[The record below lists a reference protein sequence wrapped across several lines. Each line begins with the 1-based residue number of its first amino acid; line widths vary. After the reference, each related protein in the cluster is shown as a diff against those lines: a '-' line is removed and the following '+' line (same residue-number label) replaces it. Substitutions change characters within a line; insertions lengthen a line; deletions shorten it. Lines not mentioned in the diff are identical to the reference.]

1 MELRNKGT
9 AQNVTNK
16 CVIFLQVHHKYLY
29 STALVSKIE
38 WKLKASQ
45 CSVFI
50 FEIAMQWLPVRIIAS
65 QRHERGY
72 ISHNHL
78 SETG

>member
-1 MELRNKGT
+1 MSSTSN
-9 AQNVTNK
+9 QM
-16 CVIFLQVHHKYLY
+16 CDFLQVHYKYLY

-38 WKLKASQ
+38 WKLKASR

-50 FEIAMQWLPVRIIAS
+50 FEIAMQCLPIQIIAS